1 MRVDKF
7 LNSVC
12 ITKRRAVAED
22 MCRSGV
28 VFVGDSVAKASK
40 DIRVGDILSIKFTS
54 HTDKYKILAIPTTKN
69 VPKNEQSRYVEK
81 LQSADNAA
89 SNEKNSPSSQSEN
102 DKKNSPSQLSRG
114 ENNKVNSL
122 LLLSQ
127 GENNELNS
135 PSRDK
140 NNELNSQ
147 SLQVGNNEKNSP
159 SSLGDLSRQNL
170 NSVGNFAKN
179 GKVENRFKIAN
190 ANFRSN
196 SKSDC
201 VARNDGDFSKK
212 REFILAENELNSL
225 CEALPE
231 CGIILLC
238 GDLASGKTT
247 LVQHLARARGVK
259 DAVNSPTFSLMQSY
273 ETPQSAIFHYD
284 IYNDGFA
291 GLVQRGL
298 AENLFENGLHLIE
311 WGDENLELWLKKMSL
326 NYLKISIFM
335 LKNKRKYEILE
346 FKNDE

>member
-40 DIRVGDILSIKFTS
+40 DVRVGDILSIKFTS
-54 HTDKYKILAIPTTKN
+54 HTDKYKVLAIPTTKN

-81 LQSADNAA
+81 LQSAGNAA
-89 SNEKNSPSSQSEN
+89 LGEKNLLSLLSLDEKDEKNSPLSQSENNKENSPSSQ
-102 DKKNSPSQLSRG
+102 
-114 ENNKVNSL
+114 
-122 LLLSQ
+122 
-127 GENNELNS
+127 
-135 PSRDK
+135 
-140 NNELNSQ
+140 
-147 SLQVGNNEKNSP
+147 
-159 SSLGDLSRQNL
+159 
-170 NSVGNFAKN
+170 
-179 GKVENRFKIAN
+179 
-190 ANFRSN
+190 
-196 SKSDC
+196 
-201 VARNDGDFSKK
+201 GDFGKK
-212 REFILAENELNSL
+212 REFILAENELNLL
-225 CEALPE
+225 CEALPK

-247 LVQHLARARGVK
+247 LVQHLAKARGVK

-284 IYNDGFA
+284 IYNNGFA

-326 NYLKISIFM
+326 DYLKISIFV

>member
-40 DIRVGDILSIKFTS
+40 DVRVGDILSIKFTS
-54 HTDKYKILAIPTTKN
+54 HTDKYKVLAIPSTKN
-69 VPKNEQSRYVEK
+69 VPKNEQSSYVEK
-81 LQSADNAA
+81 LQSVENTALG
-89 SNEKNSPSSQSEN
+89 EKNLSSQLSQSEN
-102 DKKNSPSQLSRG
+102 NKENSPS
-114 ENNKVNSL
+114 
-122 LLLSQ
+122 
-127 GENNELNS
+127 
-135 PSRDK
+135 
-140 NNELNSQ
+140 
-147 SLQVGNNEKNSP
+147 LQ
-159 SSLGDLSRQNL
+159 
-170 NSVGNFAKN
+170 
-179 GKVENRFKIAN
+179 
-190 ANFRSN
+190 
-196 SKSDC
+196 
-201 VARNDGDFSKK
+201 GDFGKK
-212 REFILAENELNSL
+212 REFILTENELNSL
-225 CEALPE
+225 CEALPK

-311 WGDENLELWLKKMSL
+311 WGDENLETWLKKMSL
-326 NYLKISIFM
+326 NYLKISIFV